1 MEKIFALINQME
13 ADGVIG
19 RYAIGGAV
27 GAIFWLE
34 LSTTRNIDV
43 FVGPP
48 RSQGGTLLS
57 LGPIYEY
64 LTAKGCET
72 RAEYVII
79 EGWPVQFVPP
89 GTPLVEEALAEAV
102 ERDVDGVSTRVFT
115 AEHLAAIC
123 LQVGR
128 DKDHYRLAKF
138 IEDGMFDPEKFDA
151 ILRRHGLLGKW
162 REFRQSHPT
171 KQP

>member
-1 MEKIFALINQME
+1 MEKIFALIKQME

-19 RYAIGGAV
+19 RYAIAGSV
-27 GAIFWLE
+27 GALFWME
-34 LSTTRNIDV
+34 TNTTLGIDV
-43 FVGPP
+43 FVSLPHSSGSAPL
-48 RSQGGTLLS
+48 TL
-57 LGPIYEY
+57 GAIYEY
-64 LTAKGCET
+64 LLARGCET

-102 ERDVDGVSTRVFT
+102 ERDVDGVSTRIFT

-128 DKDHYRLAKF
+128 DKDHYRLTKF
-138 IEDGMFDPEKFDA
+138 IEEDALDATKFEA
-151 ILRRHGLLGKW
+151 ILSRHGLLEKW
-162 REFRQSHPT
+162 RRFGQQSRPSEL
-171 KQP
+171 